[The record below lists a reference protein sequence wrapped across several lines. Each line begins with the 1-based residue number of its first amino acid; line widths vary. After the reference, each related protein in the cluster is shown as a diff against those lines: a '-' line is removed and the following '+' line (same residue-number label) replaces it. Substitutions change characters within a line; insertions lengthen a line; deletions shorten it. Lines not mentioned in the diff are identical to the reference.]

1 MATRRTRRSASS
13 STPPNITAAADALLS
28 ASSSTPPASSS
39 TPPARRARSS
49 IAAASPPTPP
59 APPDPPT
66 PTPPTVAPPARRSN
80 RAGAVAPSDL
90 ELEQLI
96 IEQSGNVTAVAQ
108 AIGFSRVYVYQ
119 RINASD
125 ALKDALETAREAL
138 KDEAEERLRAMVNDV
153 SHKDQFN
160 AIKFFLST
168 RAADRGFGDRQRVEL
183 TGKNG
188 LPFTVTKASLT
199 KEQLESLSIE
209 TLRELAG
216 LMPEDDD

>member
-1 MATRRTRRSASS
+1 MATRRTRRGASS
-13 STPPNITAAADALLS
+13 AAASDITAAADALLS
-28 ASSSTPPASSS
+28 ASSSNAAAPTPPTTAA
-39 TPPARRARSS
+39 PARRARSS
-49 IAAASPPTPP
+49 SAAAPT
-59 APPDPPT
+59 PPDPPT
-66 PTPPTVAPPARRSN
+66 PPARRVN
-80 RAGAVAPSDL
+80 RSGAVAPSDL

-168 RAADRGFGDRQRVEL
+168 RAADRGFGDRQRIEL